1 MSNKVHKIAKDIVEQ
16 KGKLKEVPFK
26 VNFVMDATDKYSI
39 VIVSGVP
46 EDLDPDDP
54 LIKHTAEQQFVNVLN
69 SRMYLETY
77 GYNEDHRKDYPT
89 FRNLMKVE
97 SIQVKSIERIE

>member
-1 MSNKVHKIAKDIVEQ
+1 MSSKASKIAKDMAVPA
-16 KGKLKEVPFK
+16 GKTKSVSFK
-26 VNFVMDATDKYSI
+26 VDFVMDATDKYSI
-39 VIVSGVP
+39 VTVSGVP

-54 LIKHTAEQQFVNVLN
+54 LVKHTAEQQFVNVLN

-77 GYNEDHRKDYPT
+77 SYNEDHRKDYPT

-97 SIQVKSIERIE
+97 SIQVKGIERIE